1 MTMDQNNNGGPAF
14 ARPASSIDRENFRAQ
29 TGATLRDY
37 MAAKAL
43 QGLLA
48 AGDSDTLSAEVLA
61 KNAYTIADA
70 MLARREA

>member
-1 MTMDQNNNGGPAF
+1 MDQNNNGGPAF
-14 ARPASSIDRENFRAQ
+14 ARPASSIDRESFRAQ
-29 TGATLRDY
+29 SGLSTRDY
-37 MAAKAL
+37 FAAKAM

-48 AGDSDTLSAEVLA
+48 AGDGDVLSAEAIA